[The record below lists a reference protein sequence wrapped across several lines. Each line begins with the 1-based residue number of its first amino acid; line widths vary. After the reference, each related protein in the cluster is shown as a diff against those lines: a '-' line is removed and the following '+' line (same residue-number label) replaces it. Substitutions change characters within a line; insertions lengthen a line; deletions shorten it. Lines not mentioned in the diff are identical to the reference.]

1 MELRRR
7 ILKMFCSIFSSL
19 RDCVPSF
26 YSVGAVFGRSDD
38 LVLDPSV
45 TLAHFENALVD
56 IEKIAPG
63 KWGWATWQLLSLLRN
78 IPEAILCN
86 TCCNAL
92 QFSWKY
98 SAILDPTGCNI
109 PQQSERG
116 GGGAKQSLGQSDI
129 YLLSSLSLYFT
140 ACKSTAT
147 PCAIDCYVSG
157 PDE

>member
-1 MELRRR
+1 
-7 ILKMFCSIFSSL
+7 MFCSLFSSL

-78 IPEAILCN
+78 IPESWQYSVILVAMLCN
-86 TCCNAL
+86 SRGNTL
-92 QFSWKY
+92 QY
-98 SAILDPTGCNI
+98 ST
-109 PQQSERG
+109 QQ
-116 GGGAKQSLGQSDI
+116 AATF
-129 YLLSSLSLYFT
+129 LSSQREGEGGREGLSR
-140 ACKSTAT
+140 
-147 PCAIDCYVSG
+147 V
-157 PDE
+157 

>member
-1 MELRRR
+1 
-7 ILKMFCSIFSSL
+7 MFCSIFSSL

-78 IPEAILCN
+78 IPESCQYSVILVAMLCSSRGN
-86 TCCNAL
+86 TL
-92 QFSWKY
+92 QY
-98 SAILDPTGCNI
+98 ST
-109 PQQSERG
+109 QQAATFLSSQRG
-116 GGGAKQSLGQSDI
+116 GRGAKQSLGQSDI

-140 ACKSTAT
+140 ACKST
-147 PCAIDCYVSG
+147 P
-157 PDE
+157 